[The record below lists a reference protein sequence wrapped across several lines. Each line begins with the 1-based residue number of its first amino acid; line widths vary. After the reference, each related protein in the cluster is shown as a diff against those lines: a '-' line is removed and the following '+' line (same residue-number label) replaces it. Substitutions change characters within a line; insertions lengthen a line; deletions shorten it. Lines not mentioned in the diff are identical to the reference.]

1 MSKQDQLWEQQDKL
15 IGDIDFILRAFQ
27 EETPIYNI
35 VTDNYPTIEGFI
47 CNSML
52 ETSDGNAGHMMHGRN
67 DEIIFAQFFSDNK
80 KIHTYIKDGKIISQ
94 QFLVFDPE
102 MKGSLNKLDCLVKKA
117 KELRV
122 IQSELDELEEEQI
135 DE

>member
-1 MSKQDQLWEQQDKL
+1 MNKQDQLWEPQDKL

-35 VTDNYPTIEGFI
+35 VTDNYPTIEKFI
-47 CNSML
+47 ADSVL
-52 ETSDGNAGHMMHGRN
+52 ETSDGNAGHIMHGEN

-80 KIHTYIKDGKIISQ
+80 KIHTYMKDGKIISQ
-94 QFLVFDPE
+94 QFLVLDPE
-102 MKGSLNKLDCLVKKA
+102 LKGSLNKLDCLVKKA
-117 KELRV
+117 EELRV
-122 IQSELDELEEEQI
+122 IQSELDEIEENQI

>member
-1 MSKQDQLWEQQDKL
+1 MNKQDQLWEQQDKL

-35 VTDNYPTIEGFI
+35 VTDNYPAIDGFI
-47 CNSML
+47 GSSVL
-52 ETSDGNAGHMMHGRN
+52 ETSDGNAGYIMHGEN

-80 KIHTYIKDGKIISQ
+80 KIHTYMKDGKIISQ
-94 QFLVFDPE
+94 QFLVLDPE
-102 MKGSLNKLDCLVKKA
+102 MKGSANKLKCLAKKVD
-117 KELRV
+117 ELRV
-122 IQSELDELEEEQI
+122 IQTELNEIEEEQI